1 MQHLRAACHPFLE
14 AKLFLIKWQTNPV
27 LAEPSITITLFAV
40 SLCCFLKPMT
50 KFLLTSLETAW
61 S

>member
-40 SLCCFLKPMT
+40 ACVASLSP
-50 KFLLTSLETAW
+50 
-61 S
+61 